1 MAKEASGYI
10 EGGDRVIEWE
20 GMPKGRRWT
29 PEGIAK
35 ANEAGDT
42 AQATYETTLSRLRGL
57 ITQHDAIEVLARV
70 AFAMFFRIAGL
81 QKEPDKKG
89 IEVWHVEILQ
99 ALALSAERVDDG
111 EGAGIDIAGF
121 TQDSI
126 DLLEENG
133 QAYRHTWLRK
143 LTADLGHND
152 RLELLSLLRDW
163 TMAIRGPRHVHQTE
177 EYARALAAAVREPFR
192 RQHGCDPDDL
202 ITVMLGVIKTIDQR
216 LQSHMVWLRSWMRKK
231 TGIAM
236 IQAFVEPFS
245 AEVAA
250 KVQAEVMPHRHDRRM
265 VEAGLWSISEG
276 RFVSMMTFTSE
287 ELVALADATSSQG
300 LLGVIDKISLSFGEV
315 GDSQLQHL
323 HLDNPVRLRPFVNLD
338 DGRYFLCN
346 PHSLGTN
353 LAETFQE
360 LCNGFPS
367 TKSGVEDERAEWLE
381 RKLRSTLATFLPDA
395 EIHRS
400 VLWTDPADGR
410 NYESDIITVVDKTV
424 IVFEAK
430 SAKIDGPARRGAL
443 NSLKG
448 VLRKLVVDPS
458 DQSARFKRMLQD
470 AHGVLSFRSN
480 DGVLE
485 IDADM
490 IRDIVRVNVVL
501 DVVGPLSAH
510 SPRLKEAGLIPETA
524 DLAPTMSIFEL
535 ETVMEVLTM
544 QVERCHYLSRREAF
558 ERQAA
563 YVADELDLVAFYLET
578 QFNVPSVGRDGE
590 LWLYGRSAKV
600 AHGYSEARAAG
611 TLSFPIRRT
620 ETWEAILR
628 SLEDKKPAGWTRFG
642 HRLLSFDFETQKA
655 AERLLREGWRTVAQS
670 VDSFFTTGITSGEAE
685 RASTISFVIG
695 PLPDPK
701 TFQANV
707 ARATSS
713 ALDQG
718 GTRNLL
724 LLYWFAPRTGEAYD
738 FIGTMKGTGL
748 PSRITQS

>member
-1 MAKEASGYI
+1 MI
-10 EGGDRVIEWE
+10 ESE
-20 GMPKGRRWT
+20 GILKGSRWT
-29 PEGIAK
+29 HDRIAK

-42 AQATYETTLSRLRGL
+42 AQTAYETTLFRLRDL
-57 ITQHDAIEVLARV
+57 ITEHDAIEVLARV

-111 EGAGIDIAGF
+111 EGAGIDVAGF

-126 DLLEENG
+126 DLLEKNG
-133 QAYRHTWLRK
+133 QAYRRTWLRK
-143 LTADLGHND
+143 LTADLEQND

-163 TMAIRGPRHVHQTE
+163 TMAIRGARHAHQTE
-177 EYARALAAAVREPFR
+177 EYARALAAAVRETFR

-202 ITVMLGVIKTIDQR
+202 ITVMLGAIGTINRR
-216 LQSHMVWLRSWMRKK
+216 LEAHLVWLRGWMRKRS
-231 TGIAM
+231 GISM
-236 IQAFVEPFS
+236 IRAFVEPLS

-250 KVQAEVMPHRHDRRM
+250 KVEAEVMPHRYDRRL
-265 VEAGLWSISEG
+265 VEAKLWSISEG
-276 RFVSMMTFTSE
+276 RIPSMMTFTSE
-287 ELVALADATSSQG
+287 ELLAPVDVADSQG
-300 LLGVIDKISLSFGEV
+300 LLGIIDTISLCFREV
-315 GDSQLQHL
+315 GDDQLQHL
-323 HLDNPVRLRPFVNLD
+323 HLDNPVRLRPFVKLD

-360 LCNGFPS
+360 VCNRLPS

-410 NYESDIITVVDKTV
+410 NYESDIVAVVDKTV
-424 IVFEAK
+424 MVFEAK

-448 VLRKLVVDPS
+448 ALRKLVVDPS
-458 DQSARFKRMLQD
+458 DQSARFKRMLQS
-470 AHGVLSFRSN
+470 AQGVLSFRSD

-485 IDADM
+485 IDADV
-490 IRDIVRVNVVL
+490 IRDIIRVNVVL
-501 DVVGPLSAH
+501 DAVGPLSAH
-510 SPRLKEAGLIPETA
+510 WPRLKEAGLIPETA
-524 DLAPTMSIFEL
+524 DIAPTMSIFEL

-558 ERQAA
+558 ERQVA
-563 YVADELDLVAFYLET
+563 YVADELDLLAFYLDT
-578 QFNVPSVGRDGE
+578 QFNVPSVGRDRE

-611 TLSFPIRRT
+611 ALSFPIRRT
-620 ETWEAILR
+620 KTWEAILR

-655 AERLLREGWRTVAQS
+655 ADRLLREGWRMIEKS
-670 VDSFFTTGITSGEAE
+670 VDRFFTSGITSGEAE

-695 PLPDPK
+695 PPPDPK

-718 GTRNLL
+718 GTRDLL

-738 FIGTMKGTGL
+738 FIGTLKRTEL
-748 PSRITQS
+748 PLPMMQA